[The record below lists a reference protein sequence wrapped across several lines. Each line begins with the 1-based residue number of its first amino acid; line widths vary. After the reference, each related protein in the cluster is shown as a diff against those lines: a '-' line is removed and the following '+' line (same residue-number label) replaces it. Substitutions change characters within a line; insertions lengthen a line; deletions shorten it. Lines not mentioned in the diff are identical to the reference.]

1 MARIAV
7 AMSGGVDS
15 AVAAALL
22 VAQGHQV
29 VGLTMNLWPAWIP
42 AADGASRA
50 CCGVNAIDDARAVA
64 ARLGIRHYVLN
75 LREVFERMVIDYFV
89 DEYARGRTPNPC
101 IACNQAVKFRVLL
114 DRADA
119 LNCDLLATGHYARI
133 GRDEATG
140 QPLLLRGADERKD
153 QSYVLFA
160 LTPTHLERLR
170 FPIGGHTKEE
180 VRDLARRFELPVA
193 DKPDSQ
199 EICFVPTGH
208 YGDLVAARRPGAG
221 RPGPI
226 RDVSGRL
233 LGLHAGI
240 GRYTVGQRRGLGL
253 PSAHPQYV
261 IDIDAESN
269 TVVVGGPDDLLR
281 SRVRLGQVNWIVPP
295 PPPPRVTVRVR
306 HAAADVPARLELR
319 SEGGVDVI
327 FDAAQRA
334 AAPGQA
340 VAFYDGDRVLGGGII
355 QREESREGEVAR
367 CEQPW

>member
-29 VGLTMNLWPAWIP
+29 VGLTMNLWPAWLP
-42 AADGASRA
+42 AADGASRT

-75 LREVFERMVIDYFV
+75 LREAFERMVIDYFV

-101 IACNQAVKFRVLL
+101 IACNQAVKFHVLL
-114 DRADA
+114 EKVGA
-119 LNCDLLATGHYARI
+119 LHCDLLATGHYARI
-133 GRDEATG
+133 GRDDATG
-140 QPLLLRGADERKD
+140 RPLLLRGADPHKD

-160 LTPTHLERLR
+160 LTPSHLERLC
-170 FPIGGHTKEE
+170 FPIGDHTKEE
-180 VRDLARRFELPVA
+180 VRRLARRFGLPVA

-208 YGDLVAARRPGAG
+208 YGDLVTARRPDAG

-226 RDVSGRL
+226 RHVSGRV

-253 PSAHPQYV
+253 AMARPQYV
-261 IDIDAESN
+261 VDIDAERN
-269 TVVVGGPDDLLR
+269 TLIVGGPEALLR
-281 SRVRLGQVNWIVPP
+281 RRVRLGQVNWIVPP

-306 HAAADVPARLELR
+306 HAAADVPARLELQPH
-319 SEGGVDVI
+319 GGVDVI
-327 FDAAQRA
+327 FDAPQRA

-340 VAFYDGDRVLGGGII
+340 VAFYDGDRVLGGGVIER
-355 QREESREGEVAR
+355 QESGEGGGSS
-367 CEQPW
+367 